1 MKKLVKMA
9 GVWLIVICVVIV
21 GVYILN
27 TVRSIGNINTNPDG
41 TAVEVP
47 MDLTKNINILV
58 LGTDQ
63 RDREEAARTDV
74 IMVVNINPKTKK
86 VSLFSIPR
94 DTRVFIPG
102 HGYDKIN
109 SAYNFLYIKGGGPE
123 LTIKAVENL
132 LGLGEGD
139 IPYFAVVNFEGF
151 IKVIDALGGVDIYV
165 EEPMHYHSMRG
176 DVIIDIEPG
185 LQHFD
190 GEKALEYAR
199 FRHDKYGDY
208 TESEYDGLLHGRV
221 IRQQKL
227 VQALIEQSKSWNTI
241 WRLPTIAETV
251 GDAVY
256 TNSTT
261 SQITKIALIFKNI
274 SGDSLNVI
282 PFTGGRDEFIDER
295 WYIVPDY
302 DKLKEIGREYFST
315 NGQNGE

>member
-1 MKKLVKMA
+1 MKKFVKLI

-27 TVRSIGNINTNPDG
+27 IVRSIGNINTNPDG

-47 MDLTKNINILV
+47 MDLTKNINILI

-63 RDREEAARTDV
+63 RDMEEAARTDV
-74 IMVVNINPKTKK
+74 IMVVNINPKTRKA
-86 VSLFSIPR
+86 SLFSIPR

-132 LGLGEGD
+132 LGLNEGD

-151 IKVIDALGGVDIYV
+151 IKVINALGGVDIYV

-176 DVIIDIEPG
+176 DVIIDIEAG
-185 LQHFD
+185 MQHFD

-199 FRHDKYGDY
+199 FRHDQYGDY
-208 TESEYDGLLHGRV
+208 RESEDGSVHGRV
-221 IRQQKL
+221 IRQQEL

-241 WRLPTIAETV
+241 WRLPTIAEAV
-251 GDAVY
+251 GDAIY
-256 TNSTT
+256 TNITT

-274 SGDSLNVI
+274 SGDDLNII
-282 PFTGGRDEFIDER
+282 PFTGGTDEFIDAK

-302 DKLKEIGREYFST
+302 DKLKEIGSEYFST
-315 NGQNGE
+315 NGQNDE

>member
-9 GVWLIVICVVIV
+9 GMWLIVICVVV
-21 GVYILN
+21 AGVYIIT
-27 TVRSIGNINTNPDG
+27 TVQNIGNIHNNPGG
-41 TAVEVP
+41 TDVEIP
-47 MDLTKNINILV
+47 MDLTKNINILI

-63 RDREEAARTDV
+63 RDMEEAARTDV
-74 IMVVNINPKTKK
+74 IMVVNINAKTKK

-109 SAYNFLYIKGGGPE
+109 SAYNFLYIKDGGPE
-123 LTIKAVENL
+123 LTIKVVENL
-132 LGLGEGD
+132 LGLNEGD

-151 IKVIDALGGVDIYV
+151 KKVIDALGGVDIYV
-165 EEPMHYHSMRG
+165 EEPMYYHSKRG

-199 FRHDKYGDY
+199 FRSDQYGDFR
-208 TESEYDGLLHGRV
+208 ESEDGSLHGRL
-221 IRQQKL
+221 IRQQEL

-241 WRLPTIAETV
+241 WRLPTIAEAV

-256 TNSTT
+256 TNMTT
-261 SQITKIALIFKNI
+261 SQITKIALTMKNI
-274 SGDSLNVI
+274 SIDDLNII
-282 PFTGGRDEFIDER
+282 PFTGGIDEFIEER

-302 DKLKEIGREYFST
+302 DKLKEIGNKYFST
-315 NGQNGE
+315 NGQNGD